1 MRRCGGEWG
10 PSTLRRQTLSSP
22 QLVEFNMSEREVPI
36 TIAQRLVL
44 MFRSQLATDAPPSF
58 YDAGLK
64 NSQSAGKNAE
74 GNVETM

>member
-1 MRRCGGEWG
+1 
-10 PSTLRRQTLSSP
+10 
-22 QLVEFNMSEREVPI
+22 MSEREVPI